1 MRGISF
7 RAERRLCHDPGMLF
21 IDGGL
26 GLVVL
31 ALWIFCIV
39 DVLTTDAARCRNL
52 PKGVWVVI
60 VLIFFDLGSIAWLVA
75 GHPWDSSARSLPY
88 KGNRGTAA
96 SGGRFPEY
104 DRPGRHIP
112 ANPDDDEIFLAE
124 VRQRAEQQRKS
135 YQDKRRAELEAEEQ
149 RLKRPRAEDE

>member
-1 MRGISF
+1 
-7 RAERRLCHDPGMLF
+7 MLF
-21 IDGGL
+21 IDGGA
-26 GLVVL
+26 GLIFL

-75 GHPWDSSARSLPY
+75 GHPWESNARSLPY
-88 KGNRGTAA
+88 KGNRGNDAGRAT
-96 SGGRFPEY
+96 GGRFPEY

-112 ANPDDDEIFLAE
+112 ANPEDDEVFLAE
-124 VRQRAEQQRKS
+124 VRQRAEQQRQS
-135 YQDKRRAELEAEEQ
+135 YQQKRRAELEAEEQ
-149 RLKRPRAEDE
+149 RLRKPRPEED